1 LKSLSNNKGDLI
13 LDAVIGYSLAGNP
26 RGWTAKMIDRIN
38 SLSIPILALDVP
50 SGLDATTGEIYN
62 PCVQATATMTLAL
75 PKTGLVK
82 PDVKQVVGSLY
93 LADIS
98 VPDVLYK
105 EMGIDVTPLFLN
117 DTLIRLN

>member
-1 LKSLSNNKGDLI
+1 
-13 LDAVIGYSLAGNP
+13 VIGYSLAGNP